1 MDAIGRSCFD
11 GVVLHTEGANMP
23 LNVSAQIVWAADI
36 ADQPGGLAEKL
47 AALANG
53 GANLEFVIARRRP
66 EEPGKGVVFVSPVKG
81 KAAEDAATGAGL
93 SKATDVP
100 TLRVEGPDQKGIGEQ
115 MLRGIADLGINLRGF
130 SAAAIDGKFVAYIG
144 FFRADEASRAA
155 DALRR
160 LNIGPVRKTAKK
172 AQKKP
177 AKKPKRTM
185 RRR

>member
-1 MDAIGRSCFD
+1 
-11 GVVLHTEGANMP
+11 MP

-66 EEPGKGVVFVSPVKG
+66 EEPGKGVVFVSPVQG
-81 KAAEDAATGAGL
+81 KKAEDAASAAGL
-93 SKATDVP
+93 SKAMDVP
-100 TLRVEGPDQKGIGEQ
+100 TLRVEGPDQRGIGDR
-115 MLRGIADLGINLRGF
+115 MLRAISDLGINLRGF

-155 DALRR
+155 QALRGLDAGKAPR
-160 LNIGPVRKTAKK
+160 KATKSPSKTAKRKTAK
-172 AQKKP
+172 
-177 AKKPKRTM
+177 